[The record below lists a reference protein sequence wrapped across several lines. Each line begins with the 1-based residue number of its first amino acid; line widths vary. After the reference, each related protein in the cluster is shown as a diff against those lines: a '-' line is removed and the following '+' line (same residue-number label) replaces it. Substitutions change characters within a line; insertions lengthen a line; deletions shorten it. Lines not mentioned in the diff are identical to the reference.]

1 MTLERSGLGEMAL
14 SATETLL
21 GGAVSYFTRSSSDN
35 VSWSE
40 WVASVGGTIASSAS
54 RYFQWKADLT
64 PSEGRVEA
72 PTISNMT
79 ISYVEDNTS
88 PLNPTETASAYS
100 AGVGTTALTS
110 ASWYNYTS
118 PYFAWDEGSDPTAEG
133 QTAAGVSSYHVL
145 LTTDVGA
152 TPADNTDSVCYS
164 ETAADSR
171 SIQVG
176 SGDLSSCSLS
186 NGIFYF
192 RLQTED
198 ASGNV
203 ASPVTLFTYKFDSS
217 NPNAPASVSSTT
229 VGYSATNDF
238 TFYWPAATDNAGAGI
253 SGYEYKTGASSGAFA
268 DWQFTA
274 ETTIDGVEAYTEGQ
288 NFFYVRSI
296 DNAGNVSATTS
307 NLGVAPFY
315 YNASAPTKP
324 LNVTITPATTEDNQ
338 ADENVFTVSWDKPS
352 SYSGEIAKYYYCV
365 NCTPSISTMTET
377 TAAEA
382 VNRALTSVSLA
393 TQQGKNTFYIVAE
406 DNNINLEQRANANFE
421 AYES

>member
-1 MTLERSGLGEMAL
+1 M
-14 SATETLL
+14 
-21 GGAVSYFTRSSSDN
+21 
-35 VSWSE
+35 
-40 WVASVGGTIASSAS
+40 
-54 RYFQWKADLT
+54 
-64 PSEGRVEA
+64 
-72 PTISNMT
+72 
-79 ISYVEDNTS
+79 
-88 PLNPTETASAYS
+88 
-100 AGVGTTALTS
+100 
-110 ASWYNYTS
+110 
-118 PYFAWDEGSDPTAEG
+118 
-133 QTAAGVSSYHVL
+133 
-145 LTTDVGA
+145 
-152 TPADNTDSVCYS
+152 
-164 ETAADSR
+164 
-171 SIQVG
+171 
-176 SGDLSSCSLS
+176 S
-186 NGIFYF
+186 NGIYYF

-406 DNNINLEQRANANFE
+406 DNNINLETGRGNANFE
-421 AYES
+421 AYESVDFYALTVAPEAPSNLTVSDTSDRDSSKWRLTLAWDVGSTALATPDHYEVYRSTDNATFSSIGEVSATAYTDTNLTQSTTYYYKVKAVDNAGASSLFTSTVSLAPEGRYTSPPTAGGTPTVTEGSTTATIAWASSRAAFGTVEYGETSSYGASASEASARASHSIKVTGLQPGKT